1 MELLFC
7 CQLFVVCRVTCA
19 NKPKKYM
26 NNNKLHI
33 VHLKGD
39 NEWIVQISSGMYS
52 IILYKH
58 LQVII
63 L

>member
-1 MELLFC
+1 MPSY
-7 CQLFVVCRVTCA
+7 CA
-19 NKPKKYM
+19 NKPKKVHEH
-26 NNNKLHI
+26 NNKLHI

-52 IILYKH
+52 IVSYKH